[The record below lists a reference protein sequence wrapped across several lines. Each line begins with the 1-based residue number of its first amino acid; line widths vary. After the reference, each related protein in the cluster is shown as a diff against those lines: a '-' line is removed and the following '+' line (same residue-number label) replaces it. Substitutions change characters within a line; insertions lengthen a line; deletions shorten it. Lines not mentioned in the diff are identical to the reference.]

1 MNKYT
6 KPTQYKIDFIKAMDK
21 YLGMYVRAGEIGTP
35 SDPFFVDFLNM
46 KPLQLCGRTPLPDD
60 KEILV
65 NMLGKY
71 KRTALCRTLQ
81 RMRWVK
87 VEYYNLEQ
95 LFLEYA
101 GIDYIEYIPFPDSI
115 PRVEILVPEFMWRNV
130 KQKNFYILKK

>member
-1 MNKYT
+1 MFQLVLSVIRNRNISMNKYT

-21 YLGMYVRAGEIGTP
+21 YLGMYVKAGEIGTS

-60 KEILV
+60 KEIIK

-81 RMRWVK
+81 RLRWVK

-101 GIDYIEYIPFPDSI
+101 
-115 PRVEILVPEFMWRNV
+115 
-130 KQKNFYILKK
+130 